1 MEETD
6 SDDEWED
13 RLGVLKHYSELT
25 GFWVAERMLK
35 QAVNEGRAKRVR
47 RILQEFRLN
56 PTSRPFC
63 YRGAR
68 PPGGARASLGMDSRH
83 VMHWIVHGIASAAAR
98 GLNEVVEAFVDQ
110 ENLSGPTEDRW
121 GCFPLPELF
130 NGALKNGL
138 ALAYY
143 CGRRSTHDLLMNRYT
158 QSINSAASS
167 GVRFT
172 DVLMR
177 NVHCMP
183 DPVPLPGRSACNRLR
198 TAAIN
203 GNLTMLQRT
212 LTPLNGLELR
222 RVLSTVDDFGRA
234 PLSYAAM
241 LGHEACV
248 RELCSLVSEGVMLN
262 VQDVHGKT
270 PLFLAVLR
278 GHVNVARCLI
288 EAGADVAYC
297 NWILSSQGAVDLISA
312 SGHNG
317 RAHSMIHAAVLQ
329 GNVDMVCLLIAE
341 VYAWPRHFS
350 ITYRLMHALNK
361 AAEIGHCEAAGAVIS
376 MMGNHARYNMVKTT
390 ALFWAICSGNLTI
403 ARMLLRAGANVN
415 HVRSIDKSTALHM
428 AVGGGKRAMLRLLL
442 DYKPSVL
449 DSRDKDG
456 YTVLHLCV
464 RMLSFR
470 LAVLCLQAGAD
481 KHLYVDPQPN
491 ACRGTASTL
500 IELEVGAAMRENDE
514 SSAYLGIHR
523 LIVDFQPSLS
533 NLCIRC
539 IRQCLPTPLTDE
551 LVAELPLP
559 LTMQREILFRDG
571 AF

>member
-13 RLGVLKHYSELT
+13 RLGALKHYSELT

-35 QAVNEGRAKRVR
+35 QAVNDGRAKRVR

-56 PTSRPFC
+56 PTLRRFC
-63 YRGAR
+63 YCSAR
-68 PPGGARASLGMDSRH
+68 LPGGARARNGTDFGH
-83 VMHWIVHGIASAAAR
+83 IMHWIVHGIASAAAR
-98 GLNEVVEAFVDQ
+98 GLNEVVEAFADQ
-110 ENLSGPTEDRW
+110 KNLSWPTEGCS

-167 GVRFT
+167 DVRFT

-177 NVHCMP
+177 EEHMHCMP

-203 GNLTMLQRT
+203 GNLTMLQST
-212 LTPLNGLELR
+212 LTPLNGLQLR

-248 RELCSLVSEGVMLN
+248 RELCSLVSEGVELN
-262 VQDVHGKT
+262 VQDVYGKT

-297 NWILSSQGAVDLISA
+297 NLSSLGAVDSISA
-312 SGHNG
+312 SSDNAC
-317 RAHSMIHAAVLQ
+317 AHSMIYAAVLQ

-341 VYAWPRHFS
+341 TRRFPISYK
-350 ITYRLMHALNK
+350 LMHALNK
-361 AAEIGHCEAAGAVIS
+361 AAELGHCEAAGAVIS
-376 MMGNHARYNMVKTT
+376 MMGNHARYNTVKTT

-415 HVRSIDKSTALHM
+415 HVRGIDKSTAVHM

-470 LAVLCLQAGAD
+470 LAVLFLQAGAD

-491 ACRGTASTL
+491 ACQGTASTL
-500 IELEVGAAMRENDE
+500 MELEVGAAMRENNK
-514 SSAYLGIHR
+514 SSAYLGVHR

-559 LTMQREILFRDG
+559 PTMQREILFRDG